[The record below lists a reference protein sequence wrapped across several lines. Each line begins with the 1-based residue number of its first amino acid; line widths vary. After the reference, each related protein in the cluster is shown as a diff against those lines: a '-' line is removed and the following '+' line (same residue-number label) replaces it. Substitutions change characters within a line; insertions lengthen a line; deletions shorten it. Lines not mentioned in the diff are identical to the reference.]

1 MKLHN
6 ININDTLI
14 AEIAEQYNI
23 IELYVFG
30 SILRDDFK
38 PVSDIDIMV
47 KFAKTAKYSFF
58 EFFDLKNRF
67 EQLFK
72 RKIDLVEIDGIKN
85 PYRRSEILKTARQ
98 IYAS

>member
-14 AEIAEQYNI
+14 TEIAEQYKI

-38 PVSDIDIMV
+38 PLSDIDIMV
-47 KFAKTAKYSFF
+47 KFSKTAKYSFF
-58 EFFDLKNRF
+58 EFLDLKNRF

-85 PYRRSEILKTARQ
+85 PYRRSEILKTARK